1 MWMHWSPGGDEYNSA
16 LSSVHGNWPNKH
28 KALDDVAVE

>member
-1 MWMHWSPGGDEYNSA
+1 MWMHLSPGGVEDGCA
-16 LSSVHGNWPNKH
+16 LSSHGNWPNKH